1 MLTFV
6 EVLNMINVSMKI
18 RDITVS
24 QPRPLVAAGRGV
36 RKDILWLMP
45 ESQCNG
51 TPLVSHWASGVAFMG
66 GINELI
72 PSVLPPHMV
81 LGEL

>member
-1 MLTFV
+1 M
-6 EVLNMINVSMKI
+6 EVMNMTNVSMKN

-24 QPRPLVAAGRGV
+24 QPRPLVAGDRGV
-36 RKDILWLMP
+36 HKDILWLMP
-45 ESQCNG
+45 ESQCKGN
-51 TPLVSHWASGVAFMG
+51 PIVSHWASEVAFMG